1 MKAAKRMDSIPPSST
16 LKVLALA
23 KELERSGRR
32 IIHMEVGEPD
42 FDTPAHIKEA
52 AKQALDR
59 GMTKYTPSA
68 GIPELREAIA
78 EHFVKQGINVAAKN
92 VIVTPG
98 AKHAIFCALAAALDP
113 GDEVLIPSPCWTYE
127 AMVKIVG
134 GKPVFIQGSAKN
146 GFKLEEEK
154 LKKSLTPKSRLLLL
168 NYPNNPTGAV
178 MSATDLKPILD
189 IAVDHDLWIL
199 SDDIYNVLV
208 YEGEQGNPLKFPG
221 MAERTIS
228 INGFSKAYAMTG
240 WRIGYAVAPADFI
253 VEMAKIQEASTSCTA
268 SFVQVAAI
276 TALKGPQDFVA
287 EMRAEYRRRRDVLV
301 EGLNKI
307 DGIDCLKPQ
316 GAFYVFPNIEKLGMS
331 SFEFCELLL
340 KSKGV
345 AAVPGSGFGPGGEGH
360 VRLSYATSME
370 NIKLAIELIK
380 EFVEEIPAHR

>member
-1 MKAAKRMDSIPPSST
+1 MSLIPPSST
-16 LKVLALA
+16 LKVLGLA
-23 KELERSGRR
+23 KELERGGKK
-32 IIHMEVGEPD
+32 IVHMEVGEPD

-59 GMTKYTPSA
+59 GLTKYTPSA
-68 GIPELREAIA
+68 GLPELREAIA
-78 EHFVKQGINVAAKN
+78 EHLTRQGIEATAKN

-134 GKPVFIQGSAKN
+134 GKPVFIQVSEES
-146 GFKLEEEK
+146 GFKLEAEK
-154 LKKSLTPKSRLLLL
+154 LEEAITPRSRLLLL

-178 MSATDLKPILD
+178 MSAAELKPLLD
-189 IAVDHDLWIL
+189 AAVDHDLLIL

-228 INGFSKAYAMTG
+228 VNGFSKAYAMTG
-240 WRIGYAVAPADFI
+240 WRLGYAVAPADFI
-253 VEMAKIQEASTSCTA
+253 VEMAKIQEASTTCTA
-268 SFVQVAAI
+268 SFVQAAAI
-276 TALKGPQDFVA
+276 TALRGPQDFVA
-287 EMRAEYRRRRDVLV
+287 QMRAEYRRRRDEIVR
-301 EGLNKI
+301 GLNEI
-307 DGIDCLKPQ
+307 DGIKCLKPQ
-316 GAFYVFPNIEKLGMS
+316 GAFYVFPSIEELGMTS
-331 SFEFCELLL
+331 LQFCESLL
-340 KSKGV
+340 KTKGV

-370 NIKLAIELIK
+370 NIKLAIQLIR
-380 EFVEEIPAHR
+380 EFVEESCK

>member
-1 MKAAKRMDSIPPSST
+1 MKAAKRMGLIPPSST

-23 KELERSGRR
+23 KELERSGRK

-52 AKQALDR
+52 AKQALDK
-59 GMTKYTPSA
+59 GMTKYTPSP

-78 EHFVKQGINVAAKN
+78 EHFAKQGIDITAKN

-134 GKPVFIQGSAKN
+134 GKPVFIEGSQKN
-146 GFKLEEEK
+146 GFKLEVEK
-154 LKKSLTPKSRLLLL
+154 LERAITPKSRLLLL

-178 MSATDLKPILD
+178 MSAADLKPILEV
-189 IAVDHDLWIL
+189 AEDHDLWIL

-208 YEGEQGNPLKFPG
+208 YDGEQGNPLKFPG

-253 VEMAKIQEASTSCTA
+253 VEMAKIQEASTTCTA
-268 SFVQVAAI
+268 GFVQMAAI
-276 TALKGPQDFVA
+276 TALKGPQDFIT
-287 EMRAEYRRRRDVLV
+287 EMRTEYRRRRDVLV
-301 EGLNKI
+301 EGLNHI
-307 DGIDCLKPQ
+307 DGIDCPKPQ
-316 GAFYVFPNIEKLGMS
+316 GAFYVFPNIEKLGMN
-331 SFEFCELLL
+331 SFDFCESLL

-360 VRLSYATSME
+360 IRLSYATSME
-370 NIKLAIELIK
+370 NIRLAIKLIR
-380 EFVEEIPAHR
+380 EFVGELPARS

>member
-301 EGLNKI
+301 EGLNEI

>member
-1 MKAAKRMDSIPPSST
+1 MKAAKKMNSIPPSST

-23 KELERSGRR
+23 KELERSGRK

-52 AKQALDR
+52 AKQALDK
-59 GMTKYTPSA
+59 GVTKYTPSA

-78 EHFVKQGINVAAKN
+78 EHYAKQGIEITAKN

-98 AKHAIFCALAAALDP
+98 AKHSIFCALAAALDP

-134 GKPVFIQGSAKN
+134 GKPVFIEGSAEN
-146 GFKLEEEK
+146 EFKLDIEK
-154 LKKSLTPKSRLLLL
+154 LKGAITPKSRLLLL

-178 MSATDLKPILD
+178 MSAADLKPILEV
-189 IAVDHDLWIL
+189 AVDHDLLVL

-208 YEGEQGNPLKFPG
+208 YEGEQGNPLKFPE

-253 VEMAKIQEASTSCTA
+253 AEMAKIQEASTSCTA
-268 SFVQVAAI
+268 GFVQMAAI
-276 TALKGPQDFVA
+276 AALRGPQDFVA

-301 EGLNKI
+301 EGLNGI
-307 DGIDCLKPQ
+307 DGIDCLKPR
-316 GAFYVFPNIEKLGMS
+316 GAFYVFPSIKKLGIS
-331 SFEFCELLL
+331 SFDFCESLL

-370 NIKLAIELIK
+370 NIKLAINLIK
-380 EFVEEIPAHR
+380 EFVEGLPARS